1 MEEII
6 KTIDRK
12 LRNLTRDELMRVLE
26 YILLLM
32 RMRD

>member
-12 LRNLTRDELMRVLE
+12 LRDLTRDELMRVLE
-26 YILLLM
+26 YILLIV
-32 RMRD
+32 RMR

>member
-6 KTIDRK
+6 KTINHK
-12 LRNLTRDELMRVLE
+12 LRDLTRDELMRVLE
-26 YILLLM
+26 YILLVM

>member
-6 KTIDRK
+6 KTINRK
-12 LRNLTRDELMRVLE
+12 LRDLTRDELMRVLE

>member
-6 KTIDRK
+6 KTINHK
-12 LRNLTRDELMRVLE
+12 LRDLSKDELMRVLE

-32 RMRD
+32 RMR

>member
-12 LRNLTRDELMRVLE
+12 LRDLTKDELMRVLE
-26 YILLLM
+26 YILLVT

>member
-12 LRNLTRDELMRVLE
+12 LRDLTRDELMRVLE
-26 YILLLM
+26 YVLLVI
-32 RMRD
+32 RMR